1 MVTQPAIALCRELRF
16 ALCGGE
22 LSAAES
28 NNFAGNP
35 PVRGLVPF
43 CTLQA
48 RLTGPVDRAT
58 GMLMN
63 IRELDRILRQTAV
76 PALVRFYLDRQ
87 PAAASSDPGELA
99 PLAPLLAAAA
109 AIKPRLAPRT
119 LAGLSLGLSPFHA
132 LHLDFKESVMIR
144 MTQRFEFSAA
154 HRLHSDQ
161 LSAAENIALFGKCNN
176 ANGHGH
182 NYELEVTIGGNSD
195 PGAFHLMPV
204 HEFQRVVNKQVIQVF
219 DHKHLNLDCPQF
231 AALNPTV
238 ENIARIIFDIL
249 RPALSPQ
256 ANLLAVKVWETPK
269 TWCEV
274 TA

>member
-1 MVTQPAIALCRELRF
+1 MVTQPAITLCRELRF
-16 ALCGGE
+16 SLLGGE
-22 LSAAES
+22 LSAVES

-35 PVRGLVPF
+35 PVRGLAPF
-43 CTLQA
+43 CTLRA
-48 RLTGPVDRAT
+48 RVTGAVDRAT

-63 IRELDRILRQTAV
+63 IRELDQILRQTAV
-76 PALVRFYLDRQ
+76 PALVRFYLAHTG
-87 PAAASSDPGELA
+87 AAGHSASDDLA
-99 PLAPLLAAAA
+99 PLGPLLEAAAT
-109 AIKPRLAPRT
+109 IKSRVAPRV
-119 LAGLSLGLSPFHA
+119 LAGLSIGLSPYYA

-144 MTQRFEFSAA
+144 MTLRFEFSAA

-161 LSAAENIALFGKCNN
+161 LSAAANIELFGKCNN

-182 NYELEVTIGGNSD
+182 NYELEVTIGGNAD
-195 PGAFHLMPV
+195 PGALHLMPI
-204 HEFQRVVNKQVIQVF
+204 HELQAVVNRQVIQMF

-231 AALNPTV
+231 ATLNPTV

-249 RPALSPQ
+249 KPALHPQ
-256 ANLLAVKVWETPK
+256 AHLLAVKVWETPK

>member
-1 MVTQPAIALCRELRF
+1 MATQPALTLCRELRF
-16 ALCGGE
+16 SLSGGE
-22 LSAAES
+22 LSAIES

-35 PVRGLVPF
+35 PMRGLVPF

-48 RLTGPVDRAT
+48 RITGAVDPAT

-76 PALVRFYLDRQ
+76 PALVRFYLAHTG
-87 PAAASSDPGELA
+87 AAAHSAPEDMA
-99 PLAPLLAAAA
+99 PLEPLLEAAA
-109 AIKPRLAPRT
+109 AIKPRVAPRT

-144 MTQRFEFSAA
+144 MSQRFEFSAA

-161 LSAAENIALFGKCNN
+161 LSTAENIALFGKCNN

-195 PGAFHLMPV
+195 PGALHLMPV
-204 HEFQRVVNKQVIQVF
+204 HEFQKLVNSQVIQVF

-249 RPALSPQ
+249 RSALNPR

>member
-1 MVTQPAIALCRELRF
+1 MVTQPAITLCRELRF

-35 PVRGLVPF
+35 PVRGLAPF
-43 CTLQA
+43 CTLQV
-48 RLTGPVDRAT
+48 RLTGPVDPAT
-58 GMLMN
+58 GMLIN

-76 PALVRFYLDRQ
+76 PALVRFYLDHQ
-87 PAAASSDPGELA
+87 PAAASYSPAQID
-99 PLAPLLAAAA
+99 PLAPLLEAAA
-109 AIKPRLAPRT
+109 AIKPRLAPRI

-154 HRLHSDQ
+154 HRLHSNE
-161 LSAAENIALFGKCNN
+161 LSPAENIALFGKCNN

-204 HEFQRVVNKQVIQVF
+204 HEFQRVVNTQVIQVF
-219 DHKHLNLDCPQF
+219 DHKHMNLDCPQF

>member
-1 MVTQPAIALCRELRF
+1 MVKQPAITLCRELRF
-16 ALCGGE
+16 SLSGVE
-22 LSAAES
+22 LSAVES

-35 PVRGLVPF
+35 PIRGLAPF

-48 RLTGPVDRAT
+48 RVTGAVDQAT

-76 PALVRFYLDRQ
+76 PALIGFYLAH
-87 PAAASSDPGELA
+87 PVAAVYAAPDEMA
-99 PLAPLLAAAA
+99 PLGPLLEAAD
-109 AIKPRLAPRT
+109 AIKPRIAPRA
-119 LAGLSLGLSPFHA
+119 LAGLSLGLSPFYA
-132 LHLDFKESVMIR
+132 LHLNFKESVMIR

-195 PGAFHLMPV
+195 PGALHLMPV
-204 HEFQRVVNKQVIQVF
+204 HEFQKLVNTQVIGVF

-249 RPALSPQ
+249 RPALLPQ